1 MEHLEKEQ
9 PAKKQLFHLFKIY
22 PLKFAKMKLFGE
34 IKKYGNFDLTGKNIE
49 KNIIDQS
56 HVVHKNLA
64 TPLSFG
70 PLKCCSV
77 KWEVNIRGPP
87 SL

>member
-1 MEHLEKEQ
+1 MPKNELS
-9 PAKKQLFHLFKIY
+9 
-22 PLKFAKMKLFGE
+22 GE
-34 IKKYGNFDLTGKNIE
+34 SKKYGNFDRTIKNIE

-56 HVVHKNLA
+56 HVVRKNLA

-77 KWEVNIRGPP
+77 KWEVHIYVVLHHNRHDDIT
-87 SL
+87 